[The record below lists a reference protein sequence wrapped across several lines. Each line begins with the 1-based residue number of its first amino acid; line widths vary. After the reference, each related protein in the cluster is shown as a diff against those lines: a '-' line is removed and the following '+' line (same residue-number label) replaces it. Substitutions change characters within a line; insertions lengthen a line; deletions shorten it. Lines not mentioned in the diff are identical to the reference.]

1 MKISHSFIILALSAS
16 VIVACKKSNDP
27 TPSSSNNSSS
37 NNNNNTSNGP
47 AVVTT
52 FAGSGP
58 GHNNGTGAAASFFSP
73 GAVACDASGNIYV
86 ADSNNDLIRKI
97 TPAGVVSTMA
107 GTVNVSG
114 KTNATGTSAS
124 FSNPA
129 GIAIDASGNVYV
141 GDAGN
146 NLVRKITTGDVVST
160 LAGSSLNGNA
170 NGTGTAASFRAP
182 SGVAVDASG
191 NVYVADYNNSMIR
204 KITAGGVVTTIAGTS
219 GNYGSTNG
227 TGTAASFN
235 GPAAVAVDASGNI
248 YVADSQNNL
257 IRKITSGGVVTTF
270 AGSGNI
276 GTSDGTGTAA
286 SFNTPSGIVI
296 DASGN
301 LYIADTGNSLIR
313 KITSAGVVTTIA
325 GSVGNP
331 GFTNGT
337 GTAATFTN
345 PAGITID
352 ASGNLY
358 IADSGNNVIRKIT
371 F

>member
-204 KITAGGVVTTIAGTS
+204 KITAGGVVTTIAG
-219 GNYGSTNG
+219 
-227 TGTAASFN
+227 
-235 GPAAVAVDASGNI
+235 
-248 YVADSQNNL
+248 
-257 IRKITSGGVVTTF
+257 
-270 AGSGNI
+270 SGNI